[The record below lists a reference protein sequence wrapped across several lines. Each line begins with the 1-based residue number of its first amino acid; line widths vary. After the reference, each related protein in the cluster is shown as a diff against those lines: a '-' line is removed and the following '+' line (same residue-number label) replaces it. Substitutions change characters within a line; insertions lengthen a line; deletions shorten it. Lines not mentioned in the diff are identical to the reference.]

1 MNTPT
6 NAELRAML
14 QPIMDAVAAAAPAD
28 PYYKTV
34 DIALD
39 SMGQLST
46 RAWVFTERIE
56 SASLAELPAA
66 VAAFNPKAKRK
77 ADLEAELTK
86 INAELAK
93 MQ

>member
-14 QPIMDAVAAAAPAD
+14 QPIMDAVAAAAPTD

-34 DIALD
+34 DIALE
-39 SMGQLST
+39 SIGKLST
-46 RAWVFTERIE
+46 RAWVFTERVE
-56 SASLAELPAA
+56 AASLAGLPAA

-77 ADLEAELTK
+77 ADLEAELAQ

>member
-1 MNTPT
+1 M
-6 NAELRAML
+6 
-14 QPIMDAVAAAAPAD
+14 AAAAPTD

-34 DIALD
+34 DIALE
-39 SMGQLST
+39 SIGKLST
-46 RAWVFTERIE
+46 RAWVFTERVE
-56 SASLAELPAA
+56 AASLAGLPAA

-77 ADLEAELTK
+77 ADLEAELAQ